1 MAKFSFFFLLLT
13 LFVYKDF
20 KISQYHVVYALCT
33 ESSNNKISH
42 CHISKTLKQ
51 ASSLIICSLYLQI
64 PVSGLT
70 TPRSLSCLSTP
81 PPLSLKLFWVSHLPP
96 WVLPAP
102 MREILRLFQRSEEWP
117 RPQHRWEDVSTCRC
131 DHTTPTAAVSSWYHH
146 VLLCSAMQGCCE
158 GRKGG

>member
-33 ESSNNKISH
+33 ESSSNKISH

-81 PPLSLKLFWVSHLPP
+81 PIEFKAILGVP
-96 WVLPAP
+96 PAP
-102 MREILRLFQRSEEWP
+102 LG
-117 RPQHRWEDVSTCRC
+117 STSSYES
-131 DHTTPTAAVSSWYHH
+131 DPEAVS
-146 VLLCSAMQGCCE
+146 E
-158 GRKGG
+158 K